1 MNYKFMGILSS
12 AVNDRVSGYGIG
24 QTNDI
29 SVGDGFKYEYF
40 NPTTLRLLNN
50 YGVIK
55 VGVAVLLIV
64 LALLIIKNMWGIRS
78 IFTSKAIRTEVDNYN
93 SLRDRDDRI
102 LKANKF
108 IRGITNL
115 VTNSGLRV
123 NPSYREYF
131 QYNLDRANV
140 RIPGGSR
147 IFTPDEFNSL
157 KLLCVCFSI
166 LGGLILAYFVSPFFG
181 LILGFGGGVTI
192 NALPMMIIRR
202 IVAEKDNEIREDFP
216 DLYLMIHYE
225 IMSGGNTPLAKA
237 FNSYRRVANSV
248 EMLKF
253 VDTSINM
260 FETYGD
266 EEAATR
272 IAKIY
277 REIPEVTRL
286 MRLINQLHSGGDVKK
301 ELNGFREQIIK
312 DKKYRLEVKMNK
324 LIIKAKMSFYLT
336 YAILG
341 QAIVSAMALFFP
353 RMDFIKF

>member
-1 MNYKFMGILSS
+1 MNYKFMGVLSS

-50 YGVIK
+50 YGLIK
-55 VGVAVLLIV
+55 FGVAILLIV

-157 KLLCVCFSI
+157 KVLCVCLAI
-166 LGGLILAYFVSPFFG
+166 VAGLILSYFVSPFFG
-181 LILGFGGGVTI
+181 VVVAVIGGATI
-192 NALPMMIIRR
+192 NTMPMMIIRR
-202 IVAEKDNEIREDFP
+202 IVAGKDNEIRDDFP

-225 IMSGGNTPLAKA
+225 IMSGGKTPLAKA
-237 FNSYRRVANSV
+237 FSSYRRVANSV

-266 EEAATR
+266 EEASNR

-286 MRLINQLHSGGDVKK
+286 MRLINQLHTGGDVKK

-324 LIIKAKMSFYLT
+324 LINRAKMSFYLT
-336 YAILG
+336 YAILV
-341 QAIVSAMALFFP
+341 QAVVSAMALFFP
-353 RMDFIKF
+353 RMDILRF

>member
-1 MNYKFMGILSS
+1 MNFKFNGVLAS
-12 AVNDRVSGYGIG
+12 AVNDRVSSYGIG
-24 QTNDI
+24 STNDI

-50 YGVIK
+50 YGLIK
-55 VGVAVLLIV
+55 IGVAILLII
-64 LALLIIKNMWGIRS
+64 LALLIIKNMMGIRS
-78 IFTSKAIRTEVDNYN
+78 IFTSKAVRTEVDNYN
-93 SLRDRDDRI
+93 SLRDRDSRI

-123 NPSYREYF
+123 NPSYKEYF

-157 KLLCVCFSI
+157 KVLCICLDIIVGLLV
-166 LGGLILAYFVSPFFG
+166 AYFMSPFFG
-181 LILGFGGGVTI
+181 MIVAVIGSIAI

-202 IVAEKDNEIREDFP
+202 IVASKDNEIREDFP

-225 IMSGGNTPLAKA
+225 IMSGGKTPLAKA
-237 FNSYRRVANSV
+237 FSSYRRVANSV

-266 EEAATR
+266 EEASTR

-286 MRLINQLHSGGDVKK
+286 MRLINQLHTGGDVKK

-324 LIIKAKMSFYLT
+324 LIARAKMSFYLT
-336 YAILG
+336 YAILA

-353 RMDFIKF
+353 RMDVIKF